1 MTVSKEYNKHIY
13 EGNGLT
19 RDWPYNFDLPI
30 TAAGA
35 PDTSLIHVFRTNLR
49 GEVTEVTPF
58 SVDAETGTLTYPTSG
73 SPLESGEKLTIL
85 RLLDV
90 RQQFFDPSNQAN
102 LYPETLE
109 DNTDRL
115 VMMIQQIDEEVGRA
129 VTMGEGYEGE
139 EVTAE
144 GLLEARDIAISAAE
158 TAEGYAAQLPAIA
171 DELGVNLVADEA
183 DLRAKIT
190 VIGPSDATLVIATSI
205 PLAEDLTI
213 PSNIALAFKNT
224 GSLEPAVTK
233 TLTINGP
240 VDAGLWQI
248 FGGEGTTTGAIQSH
262 YIYPEWFGAVGDG
275 ITDDTLA
282 IQAAVAI
289 PAVVWCSAKYRITD
303 TIALVSTGCTGMVW
317 EGTCANSHFLYD
329 GNGVAM
335 SIQGFNR
342 VSGFT
347 FRVVK
352 QTREWDSNE
361 ATADRTSTG
370 ILFVGGGGT
379 DYLDTHATVHST
391 FFIESVMNF
400 ALGVRFAGV
409 ATWNRI
415 TLGYLLQNWVALYWD
430 EHADLVWSNENY
442 FYGGEIKCFRPSTWP
457 TLITGNRMMHINGS
471 GNCFFGL
478 CLENNQ
484 SMEYIVTGD
493 GSSNNFF
500 GTRLENI
507 LPGSIDLRN
516 TAYVSFPNL
525 WVGGYELSKNKFT
538 DGALYS
544 NSVIGG
550 GSWIFGGSSPN
561 GIYMTNALSS
571 MVSKSIFK
579 TGNISCGAENTFVP
593 GKGLTM
599 DIHPAK
605 IEMYKGLDGYEN
617 PSLVL
622 EGGPN
627 YFGRILFGT
636 GQSGHIAGETPGI
649 QADNFSV
656 LKISGSAMVP
666 YTDDYMN
673 IGSGSNRFDDIYA
686 TNGSIL
692 TSDER
697 EKQDIRDLSE
707 AEKAVAAR
715 IKGLMKVFRFKS
727 AVEKKGDDA
736 RIHFGVMAQ
745 QVAQAFRD
753 EGLAPE
759 RYALFCYDE
768 WDETPEITDE
778 EGNVISQ
785 HSPAGNRY
793 GIRYSELLAFVIGAM

>member
-1 MTVSKEYNKHIY
+1 MSE
-13 EGNGLT
+13 
-19 RDWPYNFDLPI
+19 I
-30 TAAGA
+30 TLICASSGVQG
-35 PDTSLIHVFRTNLR
+35 PQGIQGEPCSDTSTW
-49 GEVTEVTPF
+49 VT
-58 SVDAETGTLTYPTSG
+58 DETEL
-73 SPLESGEKLTIL
+73 
-85 RLLDV
+85 
-90 RQQFFDPSNQAN
+90 
-102 LYPETLE
+102 
-109 DNTDRL
+109 
-115 VMMIQQIDEEVGRA
+115 RA
-129 VTMGEGYEGE
+129 VIDGITDGCAQITIAQE
-139 EVTAE
+139 
-144 GLLEARDIAISAAE
+144 IAIAA
-158 TAEGYAAQLPAIA
+158 
-171 DELGVNLVADEA
+171 
-183 DLRAKIT
+183 
-190 VIGPSDATLVIATSI
+190 
-205 PLAEDLTI
+205 DLTI
-213 PSNIALAFKNT
+213 PDTVNLKFLRCGMLSPESGVTLTVNSNI
-224 GSLEPAVTK
+224 
-233 TLTINGP
+233 
-240 VDAGLWQI
+240 DAGLWQI
-248 FGGEGTTTGAIQSH
+248 FGGNGTTTGAIQSH

-303 TIALVSTGCTGMVW
+303 TIALVGSGCTGMVW
-317 EGTCANSHFLYD
+317 EGTCVNNHFLYD

-347 FRVVK
+347 FRVRK
-352 QTREWDSNE
+352 QTMEWGSNE

-430 EHADLVWSNENY
+430 EVADKVWNNENY

-457 TLITGNRMMHINGS
+457 TLITGNRMMHIDGS

-478 CLENNQ
+478 CMENNQ

-493 GSSNNFF
+493 GSSNSFF
-500 GTRLENI
+500 GTRLEGI

-516 TAYVSFPNL
+516 TRYVSFPNL
-525 WVGGYELSKNKFT
+525 WVGGYALSKSKFT
-538 DGALYS
+538 DAALYS

-550 GSWIFGGSSPN
+550 ESWIFGGRSAD
-561 GIYMTNALSS
+561 GIYMTNSQSS
-571 MVSKSIFK
+571 LVNKSIFK
-579 TGNISCGAENTFVP
+579 TGCSVYGAENTFVP

-599 DIHPAK
+599 DIHAAK
-605 IEMYKGLDGYEN
+605 IEMYKGIDGYEN

-627 YFGRILFGT
+627 YFGRILFGS
-636 GQSGHIAGETPGI
+636 GLSGHIAGETPGI
-649 QADNFSV
+649 QADSFNV

-673 IGSGSNRFDDIYA
+673 IGSGSKRFDDIYA

-715 IKGLMKVFRFKS
+715 IKGLMKAFRFKS

-745 QVAQAFRD
+745 QVAQVFRD
-753 EGLAPE
+753 EGLDPE
-759 RYALFCYDE
+759 RYALFYYDE
-768 WDETPEITDE
+768 WDETPEIRDE

-785 HSPAGNRY
+785 YSPSGNRY
-793 GIRYSELLAFVIGAM
+793 GIRYNELLAFVIGAL